1 MNNTGLKRKQ
11 KSEEILQSEGIPFIS
26 HLPVIEDEETAQ
38 IRSLSEI
45 AQRAMALNIVAV
57 KGEGLE
63 QERVLQI
70 IQQYNLSKAF
80 SPKELLFINNESPSQ
95 QDLINFTWRYE
106 SYWVLLWA
114 LNYIE
119 ELSRPDTICDVTR
132 AVSIMVDKTVDEFIN
147 EAKLRTTGEILD
159 AADLIYRYDW
169 ACVNARLNGK
179 PAPADLESGVVYER
193 HYALNWL
200 IGYPENADWDD
211 VSTDT

>member
-1 MNNTGLKRKQ
+1 MSKSAIERKR
-11 KSEEILQSEGIPFIS
+11 KSEEVLQNEGVPFIN
-26 HLPVIEDEETAQ
+26 HLPIIEDEEIAQ
-38 IRSLSEI
+38 IRSLEEI

-63 QERVLQI
+63 QERVLEI
-70 IQQYNLSKAF
+70 IEQYNLSNAF
-80 SPKELLFINNESPSQ
+80 SPKEQDFIQNENPSQ
-95 QDLINFTWRYE
+95 QDLITFTWRYE

-119 ELSRPDTICDVTR
+119 ELSRPDRICDVPR
-132 AVSIMVDKTVDEFIN
+132 AVQIMVDRTAEEFIKG
-147 EAKLRTTGEILD
+147 AKLRTTEEILD

-169 ACVNARLNGK
+169 ACVDARINSK
-179 PAPADLESGVVYER
+179 PAPSGLEPSVVYER

-200 IGYPENADWDD
+200 IGYAENADWDD